1 MAGHHA
7 IHGSETAPEHHGMPT
22 HVYRNV
28 FMVLMVLLVLTL
40 VAAAFDLGPLNLP
53 IAMAIAIAKVWFIVV
68 YFMHLKISSQLTRVI
83 AVGALFWLAILFFLT
98 FTDYVSRGWLPQA
111 GK

>member
-1 MAGHHA
+1 MAEHSSM
-7 IHGSETAPEHHGMPT
+7 HGSQTAPEHHGMPT

-28 FMVLMVLLVLTL
+28 FWILMGLLVVTL
-40 VAAAFDLGPLNLP
+40 LAATQDWGPLNLP
-53 IAMAIAIAKVWFIVV
+53 IAMAIAMAKVWFIVV

-83 AVGALFWLAILFFLT
+83 AVGSLFWLSIMFVLT
-98 FTDYVSRGWLPQA
+98 LADYASRGWLPQA

>member
-1 MAGHHA
+1 MAEHSSM
-7 IHGSETAPEHHGMPT
+7 HGSQTAPEHHGMPT

-28 FMVLMVLLVLTL
+28 FWILMALLVVTL
-40 VAAAFDLGPLNLP
+40 LAATQDWGPLNLP
-53 IAMAIAIAKVWFIVV
+53 IAMAIAMAKVWFIVV

-83 AVGALFWLAILFFLT
+83 AVGSLFWLSIMFVLT
-98 FTDYVSRGWLPQA
+98 LADYASRGWLPQA